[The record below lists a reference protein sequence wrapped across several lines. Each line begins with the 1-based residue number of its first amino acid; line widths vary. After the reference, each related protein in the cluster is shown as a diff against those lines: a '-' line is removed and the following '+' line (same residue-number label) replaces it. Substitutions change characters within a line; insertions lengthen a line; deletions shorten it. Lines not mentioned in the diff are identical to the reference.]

1 MEIHTHFLSPHVP
14 GRLLSAKFNLVPVPE
29 LAKAPLCTN
38 LIVLYSA
45 SSTQGARAWR
55 REKKKKKKSTK
66 WKYVLPLFRK
76 KNVYNIIKVI
86 PDSFHCLH
94 YASIQLGT
102 VHLQTDH
109 VIFTMPSL
117 LSTKSN
123 RRLFSFILLRPAI
136 MAVGCCYFI
145 SILY

>member
-1 MEIHTHFLSPHVP
+1 MRP

-45 SSTQGARAWR
+45 SSTQEARAWR
-55 REKKKKKKSTK
+55 REKKRKKVRNENTFYLYSG
-66 WKYVLPLFRK
+66 

-86 PDSFHCLH
+86 PNSFYCLH

-109 VIFTMPSL
+109 VIFTMPSP

-123 RRLFSFILLRPAI
+123 RRLFSFILLRPTI

>member
-1 MEIHTHFLSPHVP
+1 MYKFDCFIFRVVLS
-14 GRLLSAKFNLVPVPE
+14 R
-29 LAKAPLCTN
+29 
-38 LIVLYSA
+38 
-45 SSTQGARAWR
+45 STRVARGQG
-55 REKKKKKKSTK
+55 EKKE
-66 WKYVLPLFRK
+66 KYEMKIRFTSIPE

-86 PDSFHCLH
+86 PNSFYCLH

-109 VIFTMPSL
+109 VIFTVPSP

-145 SILY
+145 SIFILKTHDNIRCMLSAVN